1 MKKILL
7 IIALLISS
15 IAIGQKAIELN
26 GQIRVFNTLPKVW
39 NNTINFRASTESD
52 LYALG
57 FRDIVKPSITEY
69 QRYGALLPE
78 HLANEVYI
86 YPVIDFTQAEIDSYD
101 QRQLDND
108 SSANKLINYRSDG
121 EIWNKRIWD
130 RIMREY
136 DSGNLTENQFNTISN
151 SLFDAILPLNFG
163 QWKIAKSRVDALPIP
178 SNAKLLAI
186 LNKTKQIIDDYI
198 TENY

>member
-1 MKKILL
+1 MKKLILL
-7 IIALLISS
+7 TAILISS
-15 IAIGQKAIELN
+15 LTFGQKAIELN

-39 NNTINFRASTESD
+39 DNTINFRASTESD

-57 FRDIVKPSITEY
+57 FRDVVQPNLTQY
-69 QRYGALLPE
+69 QRRDT
-78 HLANEVYI
+78 I
-86 YPVIDFTQAEIDSYD
+86 YMDTINDVFTYAIKDFTQAEIDAYD

-108 SSANKLINYRSDG
+108 SSANKLINYRADG

-136 DSGNLTENQFNTISN
+136 DSGNLTENQFNTIST
-151 SLFDAILPLNFG
+151 SLFDATLPLYFG
-163 QWKIAKSRVDALPIP
+163 QWTIAKVKVDALPIP